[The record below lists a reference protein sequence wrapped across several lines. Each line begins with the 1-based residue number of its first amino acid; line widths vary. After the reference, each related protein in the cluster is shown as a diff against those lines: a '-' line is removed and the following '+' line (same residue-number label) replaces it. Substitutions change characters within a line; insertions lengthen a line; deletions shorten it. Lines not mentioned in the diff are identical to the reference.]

1 MEQQALVFALIGIL
15 GIGAQWI
22 AWRTGWPAIAL
33 MLAAGVLA
41 GPVTGLIVP
50 ERTFGELLEPMVS
63 VAVALILFEGGLS
76 LNFREL
82 RKTEGAVTRLM
93 LIGIPLGWVL
103 GTLACYY
110 VAPCLAGR
118 DPIRG
123 DSRGDRADGG
133 DPAAAPEQRRPRPRA
148 ILKWEAIVNDPFGA
162 LCAVITYEYLRRV
175 DEGGTLLSVVAALL
189 GAAVV
194 AGLIGY
200 ATARAIAWA
209 FPRGHVPEYLKA
221 PVLLVAVIGTFVLSN
236 LIQQE
241 TGLLAVTVMGVAVAN
256 MRLDSLR
263 DIHPF
268 KENVTVLL
276 ISGVFVLLSASLN
289 FEVLRLFEWRFIAF
303 LLALLFLVR
312 PATVLVALA
321 FSKIPWNERLLV
333 AWIAPR
339 GVVAVAVSGLFALRL
354 DQLGYGD
361 GSILVTLSF
370 SVVVATIVAHG
381 FSIRYVAR
389 WLGVMGAPQ
398 KGLLIVGSTPWSLSL
413 ARQLK
418 SLDLPVMISD
428 ASWQR
433 LAAPRQAGIATY
445 HGEILAETT
454 EERLD
459 LTQFQVL
466 VATTENEAYNA
477 LVCNEFAPEIGRDA
491 VYQLGGSGDDEDHRS
506 LPEALRGRAMFA
518 AGHGVEEIMER
529 ETAGWTFRKTRI
541 SEQFDFTDA
550 RSSLPDE
557 ADMLFVLRKDGRIR
571 FFTHAS
577 RPTPQAGTSWCPTA
591 PRAIPIPTT
600 RPNPTKRRR
609 PHERTE
615 TSGRRSALAVRR
627 RDRAC
632 CQRLPARQGPA
643 GRPERSGGRCL
654 RRGRAGVGKEVDHPR
669 GD

>member
-33 MLAAGVLA
+33 MLAAGVVA
-41 GPVTGLIVP
+41 GPITGLIVP
-50 ERTFGELLEPMVS
+50 EHTFGDLLEPMIS

-93 LIGIPLGWVL
+93 MVGIPLGWVL
-103 GTLACYY
+103 GALACYY
-110 VAPCLAGR
+110 VAGLVWPVAILFAGILVVTGPTVVIPLLR
-118 DPIRG
+118 QSNI
-123 DSRGDRADGG
+123 
-133 DPAAAPEQRRPRPRA
+133 AARPRA

-175 DEGGTLLSVVAALL
+175 DEGGTLLSVVTALL

-194 AGLIGY
+194 SGLIGY
-200 ATARAIAWA
+200 AMARAIAWA

-241 TGLLAVTVMGVAVAN
+241 TGLLAVTVMGVAIAN

-276 ISGVFVLLSASLN
+276 ISGVFVLLSASLD
-289 FEVLRLFEWRFIAF
+289 FEVLRLFEWRFAAF

-312 PATVLVALA
+312 PATVLIALA
-321 FSKIPWNERLLV
+321 FSKLPWNERLLI

-354 DQLGYGD
+354 DQLGYGN
-361 GSILVTLSF
+361 GNILVTLSF
-370 SVVVATIVAHG
+370 AVVVATIIAHG
-381 FSIRYVAR
+381 FSIRFVAR
-389 WLGVMGAPQ
+389 WLKVTGAAQ
-398 KGLLIVGSTPWSLSL
+398 KGLLIVGSTPWSMSL
-413 ARQLK
+413 ARQIQ
-418 SLDLPVMISD
+418 SLGLPVMIAD
-428 ASWQR
+428 TSWQR
-433 LAAPRQAGIATY
+433 LASPRQAGIDTY

-459 LTQFQVL
+459 LSQFQVM
-466 VATTENEAYNA
+466 VSTTENEAYNA
-477 LVCNEFAPEIGRDA
+477 LVCNEFAHDIGRDS

-506 LPEALRGRAMFA
+506 LPEALRGRAMFT
-518 AGHGVEEIMER
+518 AGHGVEDILQR
-529 ETAGWTFRKTRI
+529 EAAGWTFRKTRI
-541 SEQFDFTDA
+541 SEQFNFDSA
-550 RSSLPDE
+550 RSTLPDE

-571 FFTHAS
+571 FFTHAA
-577 RPTPQAGTSWCPTA
+577 RPTPQNGDIVVSY
-591 PRAIPIPTT
+591 
-600 RPNPTKRRR
+600 
-609 PHERTE
+609 
-615 TSGRRSALAVRR
+615 
-627 RDRAC
+627 
-632 CQRLPARQGPA
+632 GPSRHA
-643 GRPERSGGRCL
+643 DSESRNSFHNGE
-654 RRGRAGVGKEVDHPR
+654 AMA
-669 GD
+669 

>member
-93 LIGIPLGWVL
+93 VIGIPLGWVL

-110 VAPCLAGR
+110 VAGLVWPVAILFAGILVVTGPTVVIPLLR
-118 DPIRG
+118 Q
-123 DSRGDRADGG
+123 SNVA
-133 DPAAAPEQRRPRPRA
+133 PRPRA

-381 FSIRYVAR
+381 FSIRFVAR

-577 RPTPQAGTSWCPTA
+577 RPTPQAGDIVVSYGPSRHSDPENPAQPHKKEATA
-591 PRAIPIPTT
+591 
-600 RPNPTKRRR
+600 
-609 PHERTE
+609 
-615 TSGRRSALAVRR
+615 
-627 RDRAC
+627 
-632 CQRLPARQGPA
+632 
-643 GRPERSGGRCL
+643 
-654 RRGRAGVGKEVDHPR
+654 
-669 GD
+669 

>member
-33 MLAAGVLA
+33 MLAAGVIA
-41 GPVTGLIVP
+41 GPVTGLVVP
-50 ERTFGELLEPMVS
+50 EHTFGELLEPMVS

-82 RKTEGAVTRLM
+82 RKTEGAVMRLGV
-93 LIGIPLGWVL
+93 IGVPLGWVL
-103 GTLACYY
+103 GSLACYY
-110 VAPCLAGR
+110 VAGLVWPVAILFAGILVVTGPTVVLPLLR
-118 DPIRG
+118 Q
-123 DSRGDRADGG
+123 SNVA
-133 DPAAAPEQRRPRPRA
+133 PRPRA
-148 ILKWEAIVNDPFGA
+148 ILKWEAIVNDPIGA
-162 LCAVITYEYLRRV
+162 LCAVITYEYLHRS
-175 DEGGTLLSVVAALL
+175 DEGGTLLAVVASLL
-189 GAAVV
+189 AAAVV

-200 ATARAIAWA
+200 GVAKAIAWA

-241 TGLLAVTVMGVAVAN
+241 TGLLAVTVMGIAIAN

-276 ISGVFVLLSASLN
+276 ISGVFVLLSASLDLD
-289 FEVLRLFEWRFIAF
+289 VLRHFEWRFIAF

-312 PATVLVALA
+312 PATVLASLA

-361 GSILVTLSF
+361 GGILVTLSF
-370 SVVVATIVAHG
+370 SVVIATIIAHG

-389 WLGVMGAPQ
+389 WLGVTGAPQ
-398 KGLLIVGSTPWSLSL
+398 KGLLIVGSTSWSLAL
-413 ARQLK
+413 AQQLRQ
-418 SLDLPVMISD
+418 LDLPVMIAD
-428 ASWQR
+428 NSWQR
-433 LAAPRQAGIATY
+433 LAPARQSGIATY
-445 HGEILAETT
+445 HGEILAEST

-466 VATTENEAYNA
+466 AATTENEAYNA
-477 LVCNEFAPEIGRDA
+477 LVCSEFSPDIGRDS
-491 VYQLGGSGDDEDHRS
+491 VYQLGGMGDDEDHRS

-518 AGHGVEEIMER
+518 SGHGVAEIMER
-529 ETAGWTFRKTRI
+529 EAEGWVFRKTRI
-541 SEQFDFTDA
+541 SEQFDFA
-550 RSSLPDE
+550 AAQAALADE

-577 RPTPQAGTSWCPTA
+577 RPSPQPGDVVVSY
-591 PRAIPIPTT
+591 
-600 RPNPTKRRR
+600 
-609 PHERTE
+609 
-615 TSGRRSALAVRR
+615 G
-627 RDRAC
+627 
-632 CQRLPARQGPA
+632 PAR
-643 GRPERSGGRCL
+643 
-654 RRGRAGVGKEVDHPR
+654 RADTDPSRQTPKKEANA
-669 GD
+669 